1 MMSLLVQLFSNEE
14 STNDLPV
21 PSMLASRCRFHGI
34 GRLEYKDW
42 KIRQLG
48 IARYQALERQ
58 ARSIIKLR
66 SYEQAQVLAEL
77 KAAQR
82 F

>member
-1 MMSLLVQLFSNEE
+1 MPLQLLS
-14 STNDLPV
+14 
-21 PSMLASRCRFHGI
+21 
-34 GRLEYKDW
+34 LEYKDW